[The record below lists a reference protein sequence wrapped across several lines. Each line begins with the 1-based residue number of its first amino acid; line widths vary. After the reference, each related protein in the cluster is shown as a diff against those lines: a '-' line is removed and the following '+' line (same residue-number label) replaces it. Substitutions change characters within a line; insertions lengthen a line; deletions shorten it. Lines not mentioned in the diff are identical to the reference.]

1 MSTLVAYA
9 TRYGATR
16 GIAERIADTLV
27 AHGQPAEAH
36 PVSAVSDVGHY
47 DAFVIGSAVYMFHWR
62 KEALRFVKRNRAVLA
77 GRPVWLFSSG
87 PLGTDTTD
95 AAGRDVHDTA
105 GPKELDDIKAA
116 TSAREHH
123 VFFGAVDLKHLRGID
138 RAVTKIPAMRKLFIE
153 GDFRDWQEIDAWAAS
168 IARELATT
176 SGSEGAPAD
185 AGASV
190 HEAA

>member
-16 GIAERIADTLV
+16 GIADTLV

-87 PLGTDTTD
+87 P
-95 AAGRDVHDTA
+95 
-105 GPKELDDIKAA
+105 
-116 TSAREHH
+116 SART
-123 VFFGAVDLKHLRGID
+123 L
-138 RAVTKIPAMRKLFIE
+138 AMP
-153 GDFRDWQEIDAWAAS
+153 QV
-168 IARELATT
+168 AT
-176 SGSEGAPAD
+176 P
-185 AGASV
+185 
-190 HEAA
+190 